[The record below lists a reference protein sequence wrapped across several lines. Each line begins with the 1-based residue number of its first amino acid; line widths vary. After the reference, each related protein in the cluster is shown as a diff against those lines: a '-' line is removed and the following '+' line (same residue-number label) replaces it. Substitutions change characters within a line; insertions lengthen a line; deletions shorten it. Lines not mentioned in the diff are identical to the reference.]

1 MATRPQAGIGSSDI
15 NASTRPQVG
24 VGNLKGKKCSAGPLS
39 SHDTGTERV
48 VSSSGELQ
56 GSLFARPL
64 AEPKLNLALP
74 EKNSLDSD
82 GVEGKNQKVPC
93 AMSSPNDEV
102 RLLKRFEAGNY
113 EGLFLSS
120 LPKGSPVP
128 PSGPS
133 KRTNGFNN

>member
-1 MATRPQAGIGSSDI
+1 MSISVHS
-15 NASTRPQVG
+15 
-24 VGNLKGKKCSAGPLS
+24 
-39 SHDTGTERV
+39 RV
-48 VSSSGELQ
+48 LQ
-56 GSLFARPL
+56 LFLIVFVLFSGSLFARPL
-64 AEPKLNLALP
+64 TEPELNLALP

-93 AMSSPNDEV
+93 AMSSSNDEV

-113 EGLFLSS
+113 ESLFLSS